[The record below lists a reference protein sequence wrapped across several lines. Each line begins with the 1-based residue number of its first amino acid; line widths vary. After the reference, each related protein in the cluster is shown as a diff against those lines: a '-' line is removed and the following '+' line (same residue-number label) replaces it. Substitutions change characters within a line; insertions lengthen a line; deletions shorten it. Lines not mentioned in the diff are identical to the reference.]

1 MKKRGLSSML
11 CAVLLM
17 SLFCGC
23 TAEEKSGSEELR
35 VGVLLFNEDDLF
47 ISSMKQEIDKCFR
60 KKEKEEGCRITVSFS
75 DSMGSQT
82 TQNEQIDTFIKR
94 GYDVLCINL
103 VDRTDAAAI
112 IDKGKKADIPIV
124 FFNREPVSAD
134 LSRWS
139 KIYYVGTDASE
150 GGRLQGEIFLDYYK
164 KYPERIDKNG
174 DGIIQ
179 YVLLE
184 GEPGHQDAA
193 IRTESCIKK
202 IQEGGVEMY
211 RLAGANANW
220 RLNQGK
226 EKMEGWLT
234 EFGNEIEVVISNN
247 DAMALGALDAMS
259 ASQWSDIHIEVVGM
273 DGIEEALLAV
283 KDGRMMGT
291 VMNDAQGQAEVIA
304 KIAYKLGRRE
314 TPENIQDMN
323 DRVVRVPHD
332 KISAEMLR

>member
-1 MKKRGLSSML
+1 MKKKGLSSML
-11 CAVLLM
+11 CAVLLIG
-17 SLFCGC
+17 LFCGC
-23 TAEEKSGSEELR
+23 TADEKDDPQELR
-35 VGVLLFNEDDLF
+35 AGVLLFNQDDLF
-47 ISSMKQEIDKCFR
+47 ISSMKQELDECFR
-60 KKEKEEGCRITVSFS
+60 KKEKEEGCRITVSFF

-94 GYDVLCINL
+94 GYDVLCVNL

-134 LSRWS
+134 LSRWN
-139 KIYYVGTDASE
+139 KIYYVGTDAAE
-150 GGRLQGEIFLDYYK
+150 GGRLQGEIFLEYYK
-164 KYPERIDKNG
+164 KYPDRIDKNK

-193 IRTESCIKK
+193 IRTESCTRK
-202 IQEGGVEMY
+202 IREEGVEIQ

-220 RLNQGK
+220 RVSQGK
-226 EKMEGWLT
+226 EKMEGWLA
-234 EFGNEIEVVISNN
+234 EFGDRIEVVISNN

-259 ASQWSDIHIEVVGM
+259 APEWADIRIEVIGI
-273 DGIEEALLAV
+273 DGIEEALQAV

-291 VMNDAQGQAEVIA
+291 VMNDAAGQAEVIA
-304 KIAYKLGRRE
+304 EIAYKLGRDE
-314 TPENIQDMN
+314 IPEDIPDMN
-323 DRVVRVPHD
+323 NRVVRVHHD
-332 KISAEMLR
+332 KITEEMLQ